1 MVELRLQGGQPGE
14 YYLLKPDITRGGKGL
29 GVEFVNEDRL
39 RTPPRLILRP
49 EGGGFPPLRG
59 TPILQYV
66 PKLGHAP
73 EDMEDG
79 MSGYWLVSDR
89 LKQVFQS
96 VDPNGF
102 EFVECDYRLPDGSEG
117 PRYHL
122 CDVVRTLDALDEGG
136 SRLTVEHSDEFP
148 DGKFYNLLGG
158 ASLKFR
164 KDVVGDS
171 HVFILAF
178 SGERVICDRVLHD
191 AVVGAGISSARR
203 SNGVWFTDA
212 ADI

>member
-1 MVELRLQGGQPGE
+1 MSDHKLQAGQPGE
-14 YYLLKPDITRGGKGL
+14 YYLLRPDVTRGGKGL

-49 EGGGFPPLRG
+49 EGGGFPPMHE

-96 VDPNGF
+96 VDPSGF
-102 EFVECDYRLPDGSEG
+102 EFVECEYRLPDGSEG

-122 CDVVRTLDALDEGG
+122 CDVVRTLDALDESA

-148 DGKFYNLLGG
+148 EGKFYNLLGG
-158 ASLKFR
+158 ASLRFR
-164 KDVVGDS
+164 KDVVDDS
-171 HVFILAF
+171 HVFILPY
-178 SGERVICDRVLHD
+178 SGDLVICDRALRD
-191 AVVGAGISSARR
+191 AVIAAGMGVEGR
-203 SNGVWFTDA
+203 SRGVWLTDA